1 MKKMLWIL
9 CAGILCLTCSAVP
22 APSLIVKEKPK
33 AKYENPCARVMNNTL
48 RGILNNPNHRCFG
61 NQTYREWMQFFDWA
75 VWGWL
80 SGDSEF
86 RKDER
91 LPGLVA
97 EWMDHHLKVWR
108 PPPSD
113 PAAAPETVLR
123 RAVQRADIAP
133 VVEIFPVGAVQGEK
147 HPVQLVALEQAG
159 EMIVCG
165 LVVHMGNNSSFYQYS
180 TRQGGKSSLM
190 WG

>member
-1 MKKMLWIL
+1 MLWIL
-9 CAGILCLTCSAVP
+9 CAGIFCLTCSAVP

-61 NQTYREWMQFFDWA
+61 NRTYREWLQFFDWA

-97 EWMDHHLKVWR
+97 EWMDYHLKAWR
-108 PPPSD
+108 TPPSD
-113 PAAAPETVLR
+113 PAKRSKWKPDTLDLWTYHVLAFPLAELKNAPDLAEKIGAERLR
-123 RAVQRADIAP
+123 QYEKVIMDNL
-133 VVEIFPVGAVQGEK
+133 QGSK
-147 HPVQLVALEQAG
+147 
-159 EMIVCG
+159 
-165 LVVHMGNNSSFYQYS
+165 
-180 TRQGGKSSLM
+180 
-190 WG
+190 